1 MLELAGKTI
10 KTGITILYV
19 KRVKKRQ
26 GRYFFKKIT
35 LLELKTIQF
44 HNIITLEGISSR
56 FDIVKTK
63 TSEAEDRVIEN
74 NQNEMEREKRIL
86 KNEQNF

>member
-1 MLELAGKTI
+1 M
-10 KTGITILYV
+10 
-19 KRVKKRQ
+19 
-26 GRYFFKKIT
+26 
-35 LLELKTIQF
+35 KTIQF